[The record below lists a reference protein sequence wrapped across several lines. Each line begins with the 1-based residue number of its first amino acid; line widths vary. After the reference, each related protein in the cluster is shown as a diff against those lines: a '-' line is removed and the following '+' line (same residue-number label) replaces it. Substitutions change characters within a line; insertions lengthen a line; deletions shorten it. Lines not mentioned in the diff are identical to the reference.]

1 MKRYKI
7 RFYGLGIHGITKT
20 SFDAEPTVDMVEM
33 RLAKLINNKK
43 ADIEHDDFY
52 GVNWK
57 TYRKNWKNYVEKV
70 KGAKKPIPPR
80 LTITYEEIE

>member
-7 RFYGLGIHGITKT
+7 RFYGLGIHGTTKT

-52 GVNWK
+52 GVNRK
-57 TYRKNWKNYVEKV
+57 TYAKNWKNYII
-70 KGAKKPIPPR
+70 KGEKKPMPPR
-80 LTITYEEIE
+80 LTITYEETE